1 MIGIIDYGA
10 GNLHSVL
17 KAIARLGYETKLIT
31 NPTDHDDQIT
41 KLILPGVG
49 NAKVAM
55 NVLNHT
61 GLSDYMKEQEEKGMP
76 LLGICLGMQLLLEE
90 SEEGNVPCL
99 GFLPG
104 TVPMFDDSIEKVP
117 HMGWNQV
124 KDVQGHFLFQDIPD
138 LTDFYFVHS
147 YYAEPSQEK
156 HILGTTNYG
165 TDFACVIGNEQVMG
179 VQFHPEKSGK
189 YGIQLLDN
197 YCKQGV
203 MRDA

>member
-31 NPTDHDDQIT
+31 KPSDHDDSIT

-55 NVLNHT
+55 DVLNES
-61 GLSDYMKEQEEKGMP
+61 GISDYLREEVAKGMP
-76 LLGICLGMQLLLEE
+76 LLGICLGMQLLLET

-99 GFLPG
+99 GFLKG
-104 TVPMFDDSIEKVP
+104 TVPEFKMESEKIP

-124 KDVQGHFLFQDIPD
+124 KDVQQHFLFNDIPD
-138 LTDFYFVHS
+138 QSDFYFVHS
-147 YYAEPSQEK
+147 YFANPAEEK
-156 HILGTTNYG
+156 DVLGVTNYG
-165 TDFACVIGNEQVMG
+165 IDFACAIGNVQVMG

-203 MRDA
+203 QTHA

>member
-17 KAIARLGYETKLIT
+17 KAIKQLGYETKLIT
-31 NPTDHDDQIT
+31 KASDHTDEIT

-55 NVLNHT
+55 DVLDRS
-61 GLSDYMKEQEEKGMP
+61 GLSDYLKERVSDGIP
-76 LLGICLGMQLLLEE
+76 LLGICLGMQLLLEK
-90 SEEGNVPCL
+90 SEEGNVDCL
-99 GFLPG
+99 GFLKG
-104 TVPMFDDSIEKVP
+104 SVPEFTDESEKIP

-124 KDVQGHFLFQDIPD
+124 TDVQNHFLFEHIPEE
-138 LTDFYFVHS
+138 TDFYFVHS
-147 YYAEPSQEK
+147 YFAMPENRED
-156 HILGTTNYG
+156 ILGETNYG
-165 TDFACVIGNEQVMG
+165 INFASVIGNSQVMG

-197 YCKQGV
+197 YCKQG
-203 MRDA
+203 DK

>member
-17 KAIARLGYETKLIT
+17 KAIKQLGYNTKLIT
-31 NPTDHDDQIT
+31 KASDHTDEIT
-41 KLILPGVG
+41 RLILPGVG

-55 NVLNHT
+55 DVLNST
-61 GLSDYMKEQEEKGMP
+61 GLSDYLNGRVSEGTP
-76 LLGICLGMQLLLEE
+76 LLGICLGMQLLLEK

-99 GFLPG
+99 GFLKG
-104 TVPMFDDSIEKVP
+104 TVPEFTDVSEKIP

-124 KDVQGHFLFQDIPD
+124 KDVQNHFLFENIPD
-138 LTDFYFVHS
+138 ETDFYFVHS
-147 YYAEPSQEK
+147 YFAKPENQK
-156 HILGTTNYG
+156 DILGETNYG
-165 TDFACVIGNEQVMG
+165 INFASVIGNSQVMG

-197 YCKQGV
+197 YCKQG
-203 MRDA
+203 DK

>member
-17 KAIARLGYETKLIT
+17 KAIKQLGYETKLIT
-31 NPTDHDDQIT
+31 KASDHTDEIT

-55 NVLNHT
+55 DVLDRS
-61 GLSDYMKEQEEKGMP
+61 GLSDYLKERVSDGIP
-76 LLGICLGMQLLLEE
+76 LLGICLGMQLLLEK
-90 SEEGNVPCL
+90 SEEGNVDCL
-99 GFLPG
+99 GFLKG
-104 TVPMFDDSIEKVP
+104 SVPEFTNESEKIP

-124 KDVQGHFLFQDIPD
+124 TDVQNHFLFEDIPD
-138 LTDFYFVHS
+138 ETDFYFVHS
-147 YYAEPSQEK
+147 YFAMPENQED
-156 HILGTTNYG
+156 ILGETNYG
-165 TDFACVIGNEQVMG
+165 INFASVIGNSQVMG

-197 YCKQGV
+197 YCKQG
-203 MRDA
+203 DK

>member
-31 NPTDHDDQIT
+31 KAEDHDDSVT

-55 NVLNHT
+55 DVLNES
-61 GLSDYMKEQEEKGMP
+61 GLSDYLKEQVSKGTP
-76 LLGICLGMQLLLEE
+76 LLGICLGMQLLLET
-90 SEEGNVPCL
+90 SEEGNVECL
-99 GFLPG
+99 GFLKG
-104 TVPMFDDSIEKVP
+104 SVPEFKIETEKIP

-124 KDVQGHFLFQDIPD
+124 KDAQGHFLFTDIPNN
-138 LTDFYFVHS
+138 TDFYFVHS
-147 YYAEPSQEK
+147 YFAQPINEK
-156 HILGTTNYG
+156 DVLGETDYG
-165 TDFACVIGNEQVMG
+165 QNFASVIGNEQVMG

-189 YGIQLLDN
+189 FGIQLLDN
-197 YCKQGV
+197 FCKYSSIKE
-203 MRDA
+203 

>member
-17 KAIARLGYETKLIT
+17 KAIKQLGYETKLIT
-31 NPTDHDDQIT
+31 KASDHTDEIT

-55 NVLNHT
+55 DVLDRS
-61 GLSDYMKEQEEKGMP
+61 GLSDYLKERVSDGIP
-76 LLGICLGMQLLLEE
+76 LLGICLGMQLLLEK
-90 SEEGNVPCL
+90 SEEGNVDCL
-99 GFLPG
+99 GFLKG
-104 TVPMFDDSIEKVP
+104 SVPEFTDESEKIP

-124 KDVQGHFLFQDIPD
+124 TDVQNHFLFENIPEE
-138 LTDFYFVHS
+138 TDFYFVHS
-147 YYAEPSQEK
+147 YFAMPENRED
-156 HILGTTNYG
+156 ILGETNYG
-165 TDFACVIGNEQVMG
+165 INFASVIGNSQVMG

-197 YCKQGV
+197 YCKQG
-203 MRDA
+203 DK

>member
-17 KAIARLGYETKLIT
+17 KAIKQLGYETKLIT
-31 NPTDHDDQIT
+31 RASDHTDEIT

-55 NVLNHT
+55 DVLDRS
-61 GLSDYMKEQEEKGMP
+61 GLSDYLKERVSDGIP
-76 LLGICLGMQLLLEE
+76 LLGICLGMQLLLEK
-90 SEEGNVPCL
+90 SEEGNVDCL
-99 GFLPG
+99 GFLKG
-104 TVPMFDDSIEKVP
+104 SVPEFTDESEKIP

-124 KDVQGHFLFQDIPD
+124 TDVQNHFLFEHIPEE
-138 LTDFYFVHS
+138 TDFYFVHS
-147 YYAEPSQEK
+147 YFAMPENRED
-156 HILGTTNYG
+156 ILGETNYG
-165 TDFACVIGNEQVMG
+165 INFASVIGNSQVMG

-197 YCKQGV
+197 YCKQG
-203 MRDA
+203 DK

>member
-17 KAIARLGYETKLIT
+17 KAIKQLGYETKLIT
-31 NPTDHDDQIT
+31 KASDHTDEIT

-55 NVLNHT
+55 DVLDRS
-61 GLSDYMKEQEEKGMP
+61 GLSDYLKERVSDGIP
-76 LLGICLGMQLLLEE
+76 LLGICLGMQLLLEK
-90 SEEGNVPCL
+90 SEEGNVDCL
-99 GFLPG
+99 GFLKG
-104 TVPMFDDSIEKVP
+104 SVPEFTDESEKIP

-124 KDVQGHFLFQDIPD
+124 TDVQNHFLFEHIPEE
-138 LTDFYFVHS
+138 TDFYFVHS
-147 YYAEPSQEK
+147 YFAMPENRED
-156 HILGTTNYG
+156 ILGETNYG
-165 TDFACVIGNEQVMG
+165 INFASVIGNSQVMG

-197 YCKQGV
+197 YCKQG
-203 MRDA
+203 DI

>member
-17 KAIARLGYETKLIT
+17 KAIKQLGYETKLIT
-31 NPTDHDDQIT
+31 KASDHTDEIT

-55 NVLNHT
+55 DVLDRS
-61 GLSDYMKEQEEKGMP
+61 GLSDYLKERVSDGIP
-76 LLGICLGMQLLLEE
+76 LLGICLGMQLLLEK
-90 SEEGNVPCL
+90 SEEGNVDCL
-99 GFLPG
+99 GFLKG
-104 TVPMFDDSIEKVP
+104 SVPEFTDESEKIP

-124 KDVQGHFLFQDIPD
+124 TDVQNHFLFEDIPEE
-138 LTDFYFVHS
+138 TDFYFVHS
-147 YYAEPSQEK
+147 YFALPENRED
-156 HILGTTNYG
+156 ILGETNYG
-165 TDFACVIGNEQVMG
+165 INFASVIGNSQVMG

-197 YCKQGV
+197 YCKQG
-203 MRDA
+203 DK

>member
-17 KAIARLGYETKLIT
+17 KAIKQLGYETKLIT
-31 NPTDHDDQIT
+31 KASDHTDEIT

-55 NVLNHT
+55 DVLDRS
-61 GLSDYMKEQEEKGMP
+61 GLSDYLKERVSDGIP
-76 LLGICLGMQLLLEE
+76 LLGICLGMQLLLEK
-90 SEEGNVPCL
+90 SEEGNVDCL
-99 GFLPG
+99 GFLKG
-104 TVPMFDDSIEKVP
+104 SVPEFTDESEKIP

-124 KDVQGHFLFQDIPD
+124 TDVQNHFLFEHIPEE
-138 LTDFYFVHS
+138 TDFYFVHS
-147 YYAEPSQEK
+147 YFALPENRED
-156 HILGTTNYG
+156 ILGETNYG
-165 TDFACVIGNEQVMG
+165 INFASVIGNSQVMG

-197 YCKQGV
+197 YCKQG
-203 MRDA
+203 DI

>member
-17 KAIARLGYETKLIT
+17 KAIKQLGYETKLIT
-31 NPTDHDDQIT
+31 KASDHTDEIT

-55 NVLNHT
+55 DVLDRS
-61 GLSDYMKEQEEKGMP
+61 GLSDYLKERVSDGIP
-76 LLGICLGMQLLLEE
+76 LLGICLGMQLLLEK
-90 SEEGNVPCL
+90 SEEGNVDCL
-99 GFLPG
+99 GFLKG
-104 TVPMFDDSIEKVP
+104 SVPEFTDESEKIP

-124 KDVQGHFLFQDIPD
+124 TDVQNHFLFEHIPEE
-138 LTDFYFVHS
+138 TDFYFVHS
-147 YYAEPSQEK
+147 YFAMPENRED
-156 HILGTTNYG
+156 ILGVTNYG
-165 TDFACVIGNEQVMG
+165 MNFASVIGNSQVMG

-197 YCKQGV
+197 YCKQG
-203 MRDA
+203 DI

>member
-17 KAIARLGYETKLIT
+17 KAIKQLGYETKLIT
-31 NPTDHDDQIT
+31 KASDHTDEIT

-55 NVLNHT
+55 DVLDRS
-61 GLSDYMKEQEEKGMP
+61 GLSDYLKERVSDGIP
-76 LLGICLGMQLLLEE
+76 LLGICLGMQLLLEK
-90 SEEGNVPCL
+90 SEEGNVDCL
-99 GFLPG
+99 GFLKG
-104 TVPMFDDSIEKVP
+104 SVPEFTDESEKIP

-124 KDVQGHFLFQDIPD
+124 TDVQNHFLFEHIPEE
-138 LTDFYFVHS
+138 TDFYFVHS
-147 YYAEPSQEK
+147 YFAMPENRED
-156 HILGTTNYG
+156 ILGETNYG
-165 TDFACVIGNEQVMG
+165 VNFASVIGNSQVMG

-197 YCKQGV
+197 YCKQG
-203 MRDA
+203 DK

>member
-17 KAIARLGYETKLIT
+17 KAITRLGHNTRLISK
-31 NPTDHDDQIT
+31 PEDHDVSIT

-55 NVLNHT
+55 NVLNES
-61 GLSDYMKEQEEKGMP
+61 GLSCYIKTQVDSGTP
-76 LLGICLGMQLLLEE
+76 ILGICLGMQLLLDT
-90 SEEGNVPCL
+90 SEEGNISGL
-99 GFLPG
+99 GLIKG
-104 TVPMFDDSIEKVP
+104 TAPEFKNITEKIP

-124 KDVQGHFLFQDIPD
+124 KDVQSHFLFHDIPQYA
-138 LTDFYFVHS
+138 DFYFVHS
-147 YYAEPSQEK
+147 YYANPSEAK
-156 HILGTTNYG
+156 DILGATSYG
-165 TDFACVIGNEQVMG
+165 IEFASAIGNEQVMG

-197 YCKQGV
+197 FCK
-203 MRDA
+203 

>member
-31 NPTDHDDQIT
+31 KSTDHDESIT

-55 NVLNHT
+55 DVLNES
-61 GLSDYMKEQEEKGMP
+61 GLSDYLRDQVAKGTS
-76 LLGICLGMQLLLEE
+76 LLGICLGMQLLLES
-90 SEEGNVPCL
+90 SEEGNVDCL
-99 GFLPG
+99 GFLRG
-104 TVPMFDDSIEKVP
+104 TVPEFKEYSEKIP

-124 KDVQGHFLFQDIPD
+124 NDVQRHFLFNDIPD
-138 LTDFYFVHS
+138 NTDFYFVHS
-147 YYAEPSQEK
+147 YFAKTRDEK
-156 HILGTTNYG
+156 DVLGSTNYG
-165 TDFACVIGNEQVMG
+165 IDFASAIGNQQVMG

-189 YGIQLLDN
+189 YGIQLLEN
-197 YCKQGV
+197 YCK
-203 MRDA
+203 

>member
-17 KAIARLGYETKLIT
+17 KAIKQLGYETKLIT
-31 NPTDHDDQIT
+31 KASDHTDEIT

-55 NVLNHT
+55 DVLDRS
-61 GLSDYMKEQEEKGMP
+61 GLSDYLKERVSDGIP
-76 LLGICLGMQLLLEE
+76 LLGICLGMQLLLEK
-90 SEEGNVPCL
+90 SEEGNVDCL
-99 GFLPG
+99 GFLKG
-104 TVPMFDDSIEKVP
+104 SVPEFTDESEKIP

-124 KDVQGHFLFQDIPD
+124 TDVQNHFLFEDIPD
-138 LTDFYFVHS
+138 ETDFYFVHS
-147 YYAEPSQEK
+147 YFAMPKNQED
-156 HILGTTNYG
+156 ILGETNYG
-165 TDFACVIGNEQVMG
+165 ISFASVIGNSQVMG

-197 YCKQGV
+197 YCKQG
-203 MRDA
+203 DI

>member
-17 KAIARLGYETKLIT
+17 KAIDRLDYQTKLIT
-31 NPTDHDDQIT
+31 NPEDHDEAIT

-55 NVLNHT
+55 NVLNES
-61 GLSDYMKEQEEKGMP
+61 GLTSYMKEAVAKGIP
-76 LLGICLGMQLLLEE
+76 LLGICLGMQLLLET
-90 SEEGNVPCL
+90 SEEGDVECL
-99 GFLPG
+99 GLIKGSVPLFKE
-104 TVPMFDDSIEKVP
+104 TVEKVP

-124 KDVQGHFLFQDIPD
+124 QDVQNHFLFQHIPQQ
-138 LTDFYFVHS
+138 TDFYFVHS
-147 YYAEPSQEK
+147 FYANPTEQK
-156 HILGTTNYG
+156 DVLGVTNYG
-165 TDFACVIGNEQVMG
+165 LDFASVIGNEQVMG

-197 YCKQGV
+197 YCK
-203 MRDA
+203 

>member
-31 NPTDHDDQIT
+31 KSTDHDESIT

-55 NVLNHT
+55 DVLNES
-61 GLSDYMKEQEEKGMP
+61 GLSDYLRKEVAKGKP
-76 LLGICLGMQLLLEE
+76 LLGICLGMQLLLES
-90 SEEGNVPCL
+90 SEEGNVECL
-99 GFLPG
+99 GFLKG
-104 TVPMFDDSIEKVP
+104 TVREFKEEAEKIP

-124 KDVQGHFLFQDIPD
+124 KDVQQHFLFNDIPD
-138 LTDFYFVHS
+138 NTDFYFVHS
-147 YYAEPSQEK
+147 YFAKPMDETN
-156 HILGTTNYG
+156 ILGVTNYG
-165 TDFACVIGNEQVMG
+165 LDFASAIGNEQVMG

-189 YGIQLLDN
+189 YGIQLLGN
-197 YCKQGV
+197 YCK
-203 MRDA
+203 

>member
-17 KAIARLGYETKLIT
+17 KAIKQLGYETKLIT
-31 NPTDHDDQIT
+31 KASDHTDEIT

-55 NVLNHT
+55 DVLDRS
-61 GLSDYMKEQEEKGMP
+61 GLSDYLKERVSDGIP
-76 LLGICLGMQLLLEE
+76 LLGICLGMQLLLEK
-90 SEEGNVPCL
+90 SEEGNVDCL
-99 GFLPG
+99 GFLKG
-104 TVPMFDDSIEKVP
+104 SVPEFTDESEKIP

-124 KDVQGHFLFQDIPD
+124 TDVQNHFLFEDIPEE
-138 LTDFYFVHS
+138 TDFYFVHS
-147 YYAEPSQEK
+147 YFAMPENRED
-156 HILGTTNYG
+156 ILGETNYG
-165 TDFACVIGNEQVMG
+165 INFASVIGNSQVMG

-197 YCKQGV
+197 YCKQG
-203 MRDA
+203 DI

>member
-17 KAIARLGYETKLIT
+17 KAIKQLGYETKLIT
-31 NPTDHDDQIT
+31 KASDHTDEIT

-55 NVLNHT
+55 DVLDRS
-61 GLSDYMKEQEEKGMP
+61 GLSDYLKERVSDGIP
-76 LLGICLGMQLLLEE
+76 LLGICLGMQLLLEK
-90 SEEGNVPCL
+90 SEEGNVDCL
-99 GFLPG
+99 GFLKG
-104 TVPMFDDSIEKVP
+104 SVPEFTDESEKIP

-124 KDVQGHFLFQDIPD
+124 TDVQNHFLFEDIPD
-138 LTDFYFVHS
+138 ETDFYFVHS
-147 YYAEPSQEK
+147 YFAMPENRED
-156 HILGTTNYG
+156 ILGETNYG
-165 TDFACVIGNEQVMG
+165 INFASVIGNSQVMG

-197 YCKQGV
+197 YCKQG
-203 MRDA
+203 DK

>member
-17 KAIARLGYETKLIT
+17 KAIKQLGYETKLIT
-31 NPTDHDDQIT
+31 KASDHTDEIT

-55 NVLNHT
+55 DVLDRS
-61 GLSDYMKEQEEKGMP
+61 GLSDYLKERVSDGIP
-76 LLGICLGMQLLLEE
+76 LLGICLGMQLLLEK
-90 SEEGNVPCL
+90 SEEGNVDCL
-99 GFLPG
+99 GFLKG
-104 TVPMFDDSIEKVP
+104 SVPEFTDESEKIP

-124 KDVQGHFLFQDIPD
+124 TDVQNHFLFEDIPEE
-138 LTDFYFVHS
+138 TDFYFVHS
-147 YYAEPSQEK
+147 YFAMPENRED
-156 HILGTTNYG
+156 ILGETNYG
-165 TDFACVIGNEQVMG
+165 INFASVIGNSQVMG

-197 YCKQGV
+197 YCKQG
-203 MRDA
+203 DK

>member
-17 KAIARLGYETKLIT
+17 KAIKHLGYETKLIT
-31 NPTDHDDQIT
+31 RARDHSDEIT

-55 NVLNHT
+55 DVLDRT
-61 GLSDYMKEQEEKGMP
+61 GLSDYLQGRVSEGIP
-76 LLGICLGMQLLLEE
+76 LLGICLGMQLLLEK
-90 SEEGNVPCL
+90 SEEGNVDCL
-99 GFLPG
+99 GFLKG
-104 TVPMFDDSIEKVP
+104 SVPEFTEESEKIP

-124 KDVQGHFLFQDIPD
+124 IDVQNHFLFENIPD
-138 LTDFYFVHS
+138 ETDFYFVHS
-147 YYAEPSQEK
+147 YFANPENQED
-156 HILGTTNYG
+156 ILGETNYG
-165 TDFACVIGNEQVMG
+165 INFASVIGNSQVMG

-197 YCKQGV
+197 YCKQG
-203 MRDA
+203 DK

>member
-17 KAIARLGYETKLIT
+17 KAIKQLGYETKLIT
-31 NPTDHDDQIT
+31 RAEDHTNEIT

-55 NVLNHT
+55 EVLNRT
-61 GLSDYMKEQEEKGMP
+61 GLSDYMKVKVSEGTP
-76 LLGICLGMQLLLEE
+76 LLGICLGMQLLLET
-90 SEEGNVPCL
+90 SEEGNVECL
-99 GFLPG
+99 GFLKG
-104 TVPMFDDSIEKVP
+104 SVPEFTEESEKIP

-124 KDVQGHFLFQDIPD
+124 KDVQNHFLFENIPD
-138 LTDFYFVHS
+138 ETDFYFVHS
-147 YYAEPSQEK
+147 YFAKPENITD
-156 HILGTTNYG
+156 ILGETNYG
-165 TDFACVIGNEQVMG
+165 IDFASVIGNERVMG

-197 YCKQGV
+197 YCKQG
-203 MRDA
+203 DN

>member
-31 NPTDHDDQIT
+31 KASDHDDSIT

-55 NVLNHT
+55 DVLNET
-61 GLSDYMKEQEEKGMP
+61 GLSDYLRAEVEKGTP
-76 LLGICLGMQLLLEE
+76 LLGICLGMQLLLET

-99 GFLPG
+99 GFLKG
-104 TVPMFDDSIEKVP
+104 DVPLFTEKAEKIP

-124 KDVQGHFLFQDIPD
+124 KDTQNHFLFNDIPEE
-138 LTDFYFVHS
+138 TDFYFVHS
-147 YYAEPSQEK
+147 FFANPSNEEE
-156 HILGTTNYG
+156 ILGTTNYG
-165 TDFACVIGNEQVMG
+165 QVFASVIGNEQVMG

-189 YGIQLLDN
+189 FGIQLLDN
-197 YCKQGV
+197 YCK
-203 MRDA
+203 

>member
-17 KAIARLGYETKLIT
+17 KAIKQLGYETKLIT
-31 NPTDHDDQIT
+31 RARDHTDEIT

-55 NVLNHT
+55 DVLDRT
-61 GLSDYMKEQEEKGMP
+61 GLSDYLQGRVTEGIP
-76 LLGICLGMQLLLEE
+76 LLGICLGMQLLLEK
-90 SEEGNVPCL
+90 SEEGNVDCL
-99 GFLPG
+99 GFLKG
-104 TVPMFDDSIEKVP
+104 SVPEFTEESEKIP

-124 KDVQGHFLFQDIPD
+124 IDVQNHFLFENIPD
-138 LTDFYFVHS
+138 ETDFYFVHS
-147 YYAEPSQEK
+147 YFANPENQED
-156 HILGTTNYG
+156 ILGETNYG
-165 TDFACVIGNEQVMG
+165 INFASVIGNSQVMG

-197 YCKQGV
+197 YCKQG
-203 MRDA
+203 DK

>member
-17 KAIARLGYETKLIT
+17 KAITGLGYETKLVTKPI
-31 NPTDHDDQIT
+31 NHDESIS

-55 NVLNHT
+55 DVLNES
-61 GLSDYMKEQEEKGMP
+61 GLSDYLRNEVAKGTP
-76 LLGICLGMQLLLEE
+76 LLGICLGMQLLLES
-90 SEEGNVPCL
+90 SEEGNVECL
-99 GFLPG
+99 GFLKG
-104 TVPMFDDSIEKVP
+104 TVTEFKEETEKIP

-124 KDVQGHFLFQDIPD
+124 KDVQNNFLFNNIPD
-138 LTDFYFVHS
+138 STDFYFVHS
-147 YYAEPSQEK
+147 YFAKPLEEK
-156 HILGTTNYG
+156 NILGLTNYG
-165 TDFACVIGNEQVMG
+165 IDFASAIGNEQVMG

-197 YCKQGV
+197 YCK
-203 MRDA
+203 

>member
-31 NPTDHDDQIT
+31 KASDHDDAIT

-55 NVLNHT
+55 DVLNKT
-61 GLSDYMKEQEEKGMP
+61 GLSDYLRTEVEKGTP
-76 LLGICLGMQLLLEE
+76 LLGICLGMQLLLET
-90 SEEGNVPCL
+90 SEEGNMPCL
-99 GFLPG
+99 GFLKG
-104 TVPMFDDSIEKVP
+104 DVPLFTEKAEKIP

-124 KDVQGHFLFQDIPD
+124 KDVQNHFLFNDIPED
-138 LTDFYFVHS
+138 TDFYFVHS
-147 YYAEPSQEK
+147 FYANPVKEK
-156 HILGTTNYG
+156 EILGTTNYG
-165 TDFACVIGNEQVMG
+165 QVFASVIGNEQVMG

-197 YCKQGV
+197 YCK
-203 MRDA
+203 

>member
-17 KAIARLGYETKLIT
+17 KAIKHLGYETKLIT
-31 NPTDHDDQIT
+31 RASDHSDEIT

-55 NVLNHT
+55 DVLDRT
-61 GLSDYMKEQEEKGMP
+61 GLSDYLQGRVSEGIP
-76 LLGICLGMQLLLEE
+76 LLGICLGMQLLLEK
-90 SEEGNVPCL
+90 SEEGNVDCL
-99 GFLPG
+99 GFLKG
-104 TVPMFDDSIEKVP
+104 SVPEFTDESEKIP

-124 KDVQGHFLFQDIPD
+124 TDVQNHFLFEHIPEE
-138 LTDFYFVHS
+138 TDFYFVHS
-147 YYAEPSQEK
+147 YFAMPENRED
-156 HILGTTNYG
+156 ILGETNYG
-165 TDFACVIGNEQVMG
+165 INFASVIGNSQVMG

-197 YCKQGV
+197 YCKQG
-203 MRDA
+203 DK

>member
-31 NPTDHDDQIT
+31 KSTDHDESIT

-55 NVLNHT
+55 DVLNES
-61 GLSDYMKEQEEKGMP
+61 GLSDYLRDQVAKGTS
-76 LLGICLGMQLLLEE
+76 LLGICLGMQLLLES
-90 SEEGNVPCL
+90 SEEGNVDCL
-99 GFLPG
+99 GFLRG
-104 TVPMFDDSIEKVP
+104 KVPEFKEDSEKIP

-124 KDVQGHFLFQDIPD
+124 KDVQQHFLFNDIPD
-138 LTDFYFVHS
+138 NTDFYFVHS
-147 YYAEPSQEK
+147 YFAKTGNEK
-156 HILGTTNYG
+156 DVLGSTNYG
-165 TDFACVIGNEQVMG
+165 IDFASVIGNQQVMG

-189 YGIQLLDN
+189 YGIQLLEN
-197 YCKQGV
+197 YCK
-203 MRDA
+203 